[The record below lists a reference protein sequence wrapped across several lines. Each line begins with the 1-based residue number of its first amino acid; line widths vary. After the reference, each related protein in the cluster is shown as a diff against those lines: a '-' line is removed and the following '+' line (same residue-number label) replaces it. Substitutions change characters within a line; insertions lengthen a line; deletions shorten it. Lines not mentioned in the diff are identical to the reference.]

1 MTPYPT
7 AIVCIVVVSS
17 VNRLYAEDANLRIY
31 AALAVHSRTLR
42 VVIVC
47 IETAVNE

>member
-1 MTPYPT
+1 MGGKG
-7 AIVCIVVVSS
+7 CDHS

-31 AALAVHSRTLR
+31 IRSHGRDSMTLR